1 MVSPDSKAAGVT
13 VPTMPRRP
21 DITLNQLR
29 GFVAVARH
37 GSVTGAA
44 NALSVPQPAVSRLV
58 KRLESLADTP
68 LLIRSGHG
76 VSLTTAGQ
84 HFLENAEQVLHF
96 HDRAL
101 DELQTLRET
110 LAGEVRLAAPDSVG
124 AVIFAPLVKQFR
136 EFHRNAAVRTIAAHS
151 SNIPS
156 MLDTNAADLG
166 IVADTHPRPTGNVEA
181 LFTEELYLVGP
192 ADAPETRPP
201 TIPLSDVAR
210 LPLILNALPG
220 GFRSVTDK
228 AFASSGLTPDVVMEI
243 DTNGPL
249 IDLVEAGE
257 GFAILPFSVVCR
269 HSATLAASRIVEPV
283 MARTLSLAV
292 ARNRPVSTVWR
303 EAARLVR
310 LVIRAESRHARWT
323 IKP

>member
-1 MVSPDSKAAGVT
+1 
-13 VPTMPRRP
+13 MPRRP

-58 KRLESLADTP
+58 KRLESLADTT

-76 VSLTTAGQ
+76 VSLTMAGQ
-84 HFLENAEQVLHF
+84 HFLENAEQVLHI

-110 LAGEVRLAAPDSVG
+110 LVGEVRLAAPDSVG
-124 AVIFAPLVKQFR
+124 AVIFAPLVKKFR
-136 EFHRNAAVRTIAAHS
+136 ELHNRAAVRTIAAHS
-151 SNIPS
+151 SSIPS
-156 MLDTNAADLG
+156 MLDTDAADLG
-166 IVADTHPRPTGNVEA
+166 IVADTHPRPAGNVET
-181 LFTEELYLVGP
+181 LFTEEFYLVGP
-192 ADAPETRPP
+192 ASAPETRKPAI
-201 TIPLSDVAR
+201 TLSDVAR

-220 GFRSVTDK
+220 GLRSVTDK
-228 AFASSGLTPDVVMEI
+228 AFSAGGLTPHVAIEI
-243 DTNGPL
+243 DANGPL
-249 IDLVEAGE
+249 VDLVEAGE
-257 GFAILPFSVVCR
+257 GFAILPFSIVSR
-269 HSATLAASRIVEPV
+269 RSATLSASRIVEPV
-283 MARTLSLAV
+283 MARTLSLAI
-292 ARNRPVSTVWR
+292 ARNRPVSTLWR

-310 LVIRAESRHARWT
+310 LVVRTESRHARWT